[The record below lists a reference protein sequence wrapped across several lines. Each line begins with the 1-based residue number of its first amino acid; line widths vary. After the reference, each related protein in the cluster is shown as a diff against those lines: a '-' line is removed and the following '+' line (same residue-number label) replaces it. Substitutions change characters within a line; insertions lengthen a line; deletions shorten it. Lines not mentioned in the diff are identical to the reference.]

1 MYLSFFLLYFI
12 IIVVVSVTLQ
22 CTKEGLFIVVVAR
35 DATLPNIDLETISFH
50 ENGHSCNP
58 VGSTSAFAIYE
69 FPVTACGTVVK
80 VSVVT
85 ELIIM
90 ILLILLLLLLL
101 IVIMKNVFI

>member
-1 MYLSFFLLYFI
+1 MHLSFFLLYFI
-12 IIVVVSVTLQ
+12 IIVVASVTLQ
-22 CTKEGLFIVVVAR
+22 CTKEGLFIVVGAR
-35 DATLPNIDLETISFH
+35 DATLPNTDLETISFY

-69 FPVTACGTVVK
+69 FPVTACGAVVK

-90 ILLILLLLLLL
+90 ILLILLLLLL
-101 IVIMKNVFI
+101 IVIMKNLFI

>member
-1 MYLSFFLLYFI
+1 MHLSFFLLYFI
-12 IIVVVSVTLQ
+12 IIIVASVTLQ

-35 DATLPNIDLETISFH
+35 DATLPNTDLETISFY

-58 VGSTSAFAIYE
+58 VGSTSAFAIY
-69 FPVTACGTVVK
+69 VTACGTVVK

-90 ILLILLLLLLL
+90 ILLILLLLL
-101 IVIMKNVFI
+101 IVIMKNLFI